1 MKIAFVAAIAAC
13 TLFLAFPLAA
23 AEVAGVSMPAKLEV
37 GGKQLTLNGMGLR
50 SKAIFKVYVA
60 GLYAE
65 NGSSDAGRIIAGDQT
80 KQVRLVMMRSL
91 DRAAISDAV
100 EEGFQKNSARQMPI
114 LRERLDTF
122 LAPIPDL
129 KSGDEL
135 VITYVPGRGTSLST
149 RTAILVTVPGK
160 DFADA
165 IFSVW
170 LGANPVDAKL
180 KAALLGG

>member
-1 MKIAFVAAIAAC
+1 MRLVSRAAIALC
-13 TLFLAFPLAA
+13 TLALALPLSA
-23 AEVAGVSMPAKLEV
+23 AEVAGVTMPPKHEV
-37 GGKQLTLNGMGLR
+37 GGKQLSLNGMGLR
-50 SKAIFKVYVA
+50 TKAIFKVYVA

-65 NGSSDAGRIIAGDQT
+65 TPTKDAATMITSDQT

-100 EEGFQKNSARQMPI
+100 EEGFQKNSARQMPA
-114 LRERLDTF
+114 LRQRLDTF

-149 RTAILVTVPGK
+149 RTAVLVTVPGK

-180 KAALLGG
+180 KTALLGG